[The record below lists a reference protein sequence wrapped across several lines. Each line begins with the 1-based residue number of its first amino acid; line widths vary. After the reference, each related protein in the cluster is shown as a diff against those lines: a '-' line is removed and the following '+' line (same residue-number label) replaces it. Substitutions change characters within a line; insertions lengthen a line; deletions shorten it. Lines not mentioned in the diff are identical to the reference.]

1 MRRFIITFTTLAVLG
16 LASVQLPAQERDRR
30 RERSRDD
37 QSAQTQQPS
46 TQPAA
51 AGYAERYAILE
62 QRNLFVKDRSKP
74 APRLFTPASTQPA
87 RRSVEQSLV
96 VRGIAMED
104 IGYRAY
110 VEDLNTGSTLRLS
123 PGEPLGRG
131 HVSAIA
137 LDAIAYERDG
147 NQTWIEI
154 GKDLTG
160 EFSTA
165 SGSASA
171 TTSPTSLPAN
181 VDLNDPSLTVEQR
194 MRLRVQ
200 LGQQEHRQEQRQK
213 PPRQ

>member
-1 MRRFIITFTTLAVLG
+1 MITRRFITFATLAALG
-16 LASVQLPAQERDRR
+16 LASADLPAQERDRR
-30 RERSRDD
+30 RSSRDD
-37 QSAQTQQPS
+37 LSTPTQLPS

-51 AGYAERYAILE
+51 AGYAEWYAILE
-62 QRNLFVKDRSKP
+62 QRNLFVKDRSRP
-74 APRLFTPASTQPA
+74 TTRQTSSASTQPA

-131 HVSAIA
+131 QVSAIA

-147 NQTWIEI
+147 KQTWIEI
-154 GKDLTG
+154 GNDLTG
-160 EFSTA
+160 KFSTA

-171 TTSPTSLPAN
+171 TLSPTSLPAN

-200 LGQQEHRQEQRQK
+200 LRQQEHRQEQQQK
-213 PPRQ
+213 PAQP